1 MSFLLSLPRS
11 RSINLMDFSAVPY
24 GPNHVELTIFP
35 ERPENF
41 VRIAQGLGWTL
52 TGPQHACLVQGDDRL
67 GAVAEIHQVLLGAA
81 SRTATDISG
90 M

>member
-1 MSFLLSLPRS
+1 MA
-11 RSINLMDFSAVPY
+11 FSAVPY